1 MVAPAK
7 KRPNRLCLLQESLPS
22 SKVAFLKARY
32 QKSLETL
39 ACHSGSRWHL
49 FRTHSQIWN
58 WKRLACDLLRPKSSR
73 ILGVASAGCMVV
85 FQNLWLL
92 S

>member
-58 WKRLACDLLRPKSSR
+58 WKRLASLRNHARGNPTNAYST
-73 ILGVASAGCMVV
+73 
-85 FQNLWLL
+85 
-92 S
+92 